1 MKIINLIENQKVM
14 GFETFGKVSTQ
25 NNRHLQESIKGFA
38 YQNIKV
44 KNRKIRQFKQVSPEH
59 KAAYIQKIRRQ
70 GFYQKLLLTLVGF
83 VILSLTVWLI
93 SLL

>member
-1 MKIINLIENQKVM
+1 M

-44 KNRKIRQFKQVSPEH
+44 KNRKIRQFKTVSPEH
-59 KAAYIQKIRRQ
+59 KAAYIKKVRRQ
-70 GFYQKLLLTLVGF
+70 GFYQNLLLVF
-83 VILSLTVWLI
+83 VILIIVSLTIWLV